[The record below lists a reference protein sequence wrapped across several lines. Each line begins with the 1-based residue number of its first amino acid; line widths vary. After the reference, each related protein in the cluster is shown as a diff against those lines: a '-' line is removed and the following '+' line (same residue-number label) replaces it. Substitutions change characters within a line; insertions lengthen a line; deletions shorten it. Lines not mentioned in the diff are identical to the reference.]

1 MPADRKTARPSS
13 RSSARRSSGPEGTVG
28 PDPETTSSSEAEG
41 SEADGSQADGSQA
54 EGSEAEGAA
63 PLNRAERRGKAKHGS
78 RPQQASHGKV
88 AGRSSSA
95 QAPRLW
101 SNRRGGG

>member
-41 SEADGSQADGSQA
+41 SEADGSQA